1 MAHNTKHH
9 NSDNSADPAI
19 RYGRCSHVFKTDWYQ
34 HDPCTEEQAEW
45 LIQCYRRRGREVRKD
60 LSLDFRH
67 WIISVRLPYSE
78 RPPRPSRT
86 FQQRI
91 WR

>member
-1 MAHNTKHH
+1 MAHNFKSR
-9 NSDNSADPAI
+9 NSDSAFAS
-19 RYGRCSHVFKTDWYQ
+19 RHGRRSHTFKSDWFQ

-45 LIQCYRRRGREVRKD
+45 LIQNYRRRGYEFQKD
-60 LSLDFRH
+60 LSFDRRH
-67 WIISVRLPYSE
+67 WIISVRLLYSE

-86 FQQRI
+86 YQQQI

>member
-1 MAHNTKHH
+1 MAQNSRLH
-9 NSDNSADPAI
+9 NSDNSAVFVS
-19 RYGRCSHVFKTDWYQ
+19 RHGRRSHTFKYDWYQ

-45 LIQCYRRRGREVRKD
+45 LIQNYRRRGYVFRKA
-60 LSLDFRH
+60 LTLDYRL

-86 FQQRI
+86 FQ
-91 WR
+91 